1 MTNSPSQEP
10 VDLSDPSISAHR
22 LQELAQTHPQLWD
35 EILRHPN
42 VYPGLADWIR
52 TRQAEQAATA
62 PYAPMG
68 SAAADDAA
76 ADAETLGTLDDA
88 ELDAA
93 AQPDAEPVDA
103 HASEPAPEA
112 ETEAMSEEPVAPWA
126 MPEAST
132 GQQDNATEST
142 TETRPWEQ
150 EPAVPFNQPEQSPQE
165 PTAQDQQSTWAA
177 PSGYQQQAHP
187 DPAQSGYSS
196 YGQSGQPGQQ
206 GFAQQQYG
214 QYGRPPQAE
223 QQHYGQPQQFGQ
235 SQQFGQQQPFG
246 QPQYYAPRRSQSA
259 GINLSS
265 ARTWGLLVAGG
276 AAFLSLFGFFFSA
289 TLRHNYGFS
298 SQVGGGG
305 WLILLLFLATITLS
319 LLQLL
324 RPSEWMRYFFLVVS
338 FGAAFAMIGRAITL
352 MGLFAMTNMSF
363 SVVWLLFMSLVL
375 LAGTMVYLAPSSSD
389 TTQQQN
395 PGQQAGGAAPN
406 PAGYGQPQP
415 GAPFEGYGQQP
426 GSYPPGGQQ
435 Y

>member
-35 EILRHPN
+35 EILQHPN

-62 PYAPMG
+62 PYASVE
-68 SAAADDAA
+68 SADAGDAA
-76 ADAETLGTLDDA
+76 ADAATLDT
-88 ELDAA
+88 LDAA
-93 AQPDAEPVDA
+93 ALDGAAQSGAESVDTQ
-103 HASEPAPEA
+103 ASEAASATEAEA
-112 ETEAMSEEPVAPWA
+112 ETRAEEPVQPWA
-126 MPEAST
+126 TPEAAT
-132 GQQDNATEST
+132 GQQDNAPGSAP
-142 TETRPWEQ
+142 ETRPWEQ
-150 EPAVPFNQPEQSPQE
+150 EPAVPFNQPGPSPQE
-165 PTAQDQQSTWAA
+165 PTAQDQHSTWAA
-177 PSGYQQQAHP
+177 PSGYQP
-187 DPAQSGYSS
+187 QSGYST
-196 YGQSGQPGQQ
+196 YGQPGQH
-206 GFAQQQYG
+206 GFGQQQYG
-214 QYGRPPQAE
+214 QYG
-223 QQHYGQPQQFGQ
+223 QPQQAKQQQYGQQQLFGQ
-235 SQQFGQQQPFG
+235 PQQFGQQQPFG
-246 QPQYYAPRRSQSA
+246 QPPYYAPRRSQSA
-259 GINLSS
+259 DINLSS
-265 ARTWGLLVAGG
+265 SRTWGLLVAGG
-276 AAFLSLFGFFFSA
+276 AAFLSLFGFFFGL

-324 RPSEWMRYFFLVVS
+324 RPSGWMRFFFLVVS

-352 MGLFAMTNMSF
+352 IGLFAMSNMSF

-395 PGQQAGGAAPN
+395 PGQQVGGAAPN

-415 GAPFEGYGQQP
+415 RAPFEGYGQQP